1 MFPGWTLSIDLI
13 RVLTLVLSPSVQ
25 MKLFLNL
32 WILCCYNI
40 VCGASMKHPTELTQ
54 RPKGMTAQSL
64 KRTTRKRNK
73 SHNHEHNFHDALDR
87 LMRTR
92 IILHDESTY
101 YDVILSGAET
111 LDEVNAVFTKRNPRF
126 VSLSQ
131 EELDVLVNH
140 WLFKCSLN
148 EWSIPKLNKESPKSA
163 KFAERAQS
171 LSIIFSMQRFCF
183 LTQPLLN
190 WVLFFMIK

>member
-1 MFPGWTLSIDLI
+1 MVNHRWWYKRCFRAGRLSIHLI
-13 RVLTLVLSPSVQ
+13 DVRELNPWIR
-25 MKLFLNL
+25 MKLFSNL
-32 WILCCYNI
+32 LILCWYNI
-40 VCGASMKHPTELTQ
+40 RCGAIRKLPTERTRGGNQ
-54 RPKGMTAQSL
+54 MTAMQKRTTESL

-73 SHNHEHNFHDALDR
+73 IHNHEHNFHDALDR

-126 VSLSQ
+126 VPLSQ

-140 WLFKCSLN
+140 WLF
-148 EWSIPKLNKESPKSA
+148 
-163 KFAERAQS
+163 QM
-171 LSIIFSMQRFCF
+171 LS
-183 LTQPLLN
+183 
-190 WVLFFMIK
+190 K

>member
-1 MFPGWTLSIDLI
+1 
-13 RVLTLVLSPSVQ
+13 
-25 MKLFLNL
+25 MKLLLNL
-32 WILCCYNI
+32 LILYCFNILCGAT
-40 VCGASMKHPTELTQ
+40 CGGMKHATKLTQ
-54 RPKGMTAQSL
+54 RPQGMTPLQKWTTQSL

-111 LDEVNAVFTKRNPRF
+111 LDEVNEVFTKRNPRF
-126 VSLSQ
+126 VPISQ

-140 WLFKCSLN
+140 WLF
-148 EWSIPKLNKESPKSA
+148 
-163 KFAERAQS
+163 QM
-171 LSIIFSMQRFCF
+171 LS
-183 LTQPLLN
+183 
-190 WVLFFMIK
+190 K

>member
-1 MFPGWTLSIDLI
+1 
-13 RVLTLVLSPSVQ
+13 

-32 WILCCYNI
+32 LILCCYNI
-40 VCGASMKHPTELTQ
+40 VCGASMEHPTELTQ
-54 RPKGMTAQSL
+54 SRKGMTAQSL

-126 VSLSQ
+126 VPLSQ

-140 WLFKCSLN
+140 WLF
-148 EWSIPKLNKESPKSA
+148 
-163 KFAERAQS
+163 QM
-171 LSIIFSMQRFCF
+171 LS
-183 LTQPLLN
+183 
-190 WVLFFMIK
+190 K